1 MMTRLIASSTSVKP
15 AWPHF
20 VSMVK
25 APQQRNDEQAFTQSN
40 KKKAAKFSPRGSL
53 HRVMRTDLE
62 GCTNLQLAHYV
73 TLRTSR
79 ST

>member
-1 MMTRLIASSTSVKP
+1 
-15 AWPHF
+15 
-20 VSMVK
+20 MVK

-62 GCTNLQLAHYV
+62 ECTNLQLAHYV
-73 TLRTSR
+73 TLHKAAKNHALAESGTRTAKMECHIP
-79 ST
+79 